1 MNKFK
6 QEVAFRKIEQLSICI
21 KAHIQILKKTAI
33 PLTEILD
40 SRGKKIPGPIPL
52 LNIHYFFKLLRYS
65 KLTLRKQM
73 FYLRH
78 SE

>member
-6 QEVAFRKIEQLSICI
+6 QELAFRKIAQSSICR

-52 LNIHYFFKLLRYS
+52 LNIHYWDIQSWHLGN
-65 KLTLRKQM
+65 M